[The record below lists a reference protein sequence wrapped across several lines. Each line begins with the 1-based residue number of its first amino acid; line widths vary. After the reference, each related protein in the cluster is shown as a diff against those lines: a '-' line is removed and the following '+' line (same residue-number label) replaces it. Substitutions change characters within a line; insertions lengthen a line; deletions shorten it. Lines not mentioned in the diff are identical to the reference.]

1 MFYSYA
7 KRSLFKLKKTIND
20 PFYLK
25 RIQITLNFLFVLIM
39 SKAFIMSKTLRPYLQ
54 HSPKIGE
61 RVMLDES
68 SVIIGQV
75 ELADDV
81 GIWPMV
87 TIRGD
92 VNYIRIGARTNIQDG
107 SILHVASEMEHSP
120 SGFPLIIGEE
130 VTVGHGA
137 ILHGCQ
143 IGNRTLI
150 GMGSRVLNG
159 AIIEDNVMLG
169 AGSLVGPGK
178 RLESGFL
185 YLGNPAK
192 KVRPL
197 TEEEMAYFATSA
209 KHYVKLKDNH
219 MKS

>member
-1 MFYSYA
+1 
-7 KRSLFKLKKTIND
+7 
-20 PFYLK
+20 
-25 RIQITLNFLFVLIM
+25 
-39 SKAFIMSKTLRPYLQ
+39 
-54 HSPKIGE
+54 
-61 RVMLDES
+61 MLDES